1 MQITLC
7 KTLGKIPSGSADD
20 DIKLRSRS
28 FVDKLL
34 SLWINCH
41 SVGPKPVLA
50 SPSFVDNPTRNLCF
64 FPQDKQEPVDKSRIE
79 LRTRHREVY
88 LMEQLNQ
95 LNLVWDEV
103 LEIISADLPERAF
116 DAWLKN
122 SHPVLLDGNT
132 LYIEFPNEFT
142 KDWVEARYVNPLQKT
157 LRQVANR
164 DWDIKCTIPKGIRS
178 LSTPEDNQPEPRP
191 QQRYTAAQTQ
201 TRPLIEELPPKE
213 VAPVSSILNPRYT
226 FESFVVGNSNRF
238 AHAASLAVAEGP
250 AKAYNPLFLYGGV
263 GLGKTHLMHAIG
275 HYAIEQDPSIS
286 VVYVTSETFTNDL
299 IMAIGKKSMVDFRH
313 KYRNVDILLVDD
325 IQFVAGK
332 ESTQEEFF
340 HTFNALY
347 EANRQIIISSDRPP
361 KDIPT
366 LEERLRSRFEWG
378 LTADIQ
384 PPDLETRIAILRK
397 KAIDDNLVI
406 SHEVLSYIAT
416 HVQSNI
422 RELEGAL
429 VRVTAHCNLH
439 NVPLDLDTV
448 ASALKDILK
457 APPNKPITVEG
468 IMDVVADHYG
478 IKVADMKSKR
488 RTRNITFPRQVAMYL
503 IRELTDRSLP
513 EIGQAFGGRDHTTV
527 IHAVDKIEKELKM
540 DPSLQNVVTEL
551 EKVIQRG

>member
-1 MQITLC
+1 
-7 KTLGKIPSGSADD
+7 
-20 DIKLRSRS
+20 
-28 FVDKLL
+28 
-34 SLWINCH
+34 
-41 SVGPKPVLA
+41 
-50 SPSFVDNPTRNLCF
+50 
-64 FPQDKQEPVDKSRIE
+64 
-79 LRTRHREVY
+79 
-88 LMEQLNQ
+88 MEQLNQ
-95 LNLVWDEV
+95 LILVWDEV
-103 LEIISADLPERAF
+103 LEIMAAEMPERSF

-122 SHPVLLDGNT
+122 SRPVRLDGNT
-132 LYIEFPNEFT
+132 LHIEFPNEFT
-142 KDWVEARYVNPLQKT
+142 KDWVEARYVTPLVRT

-164 DWDIKCTIPKGIRS
+164 DWDIKFTIPQGVKS
-178 LSTPEDNQPEPRP
+178 VSSTPE
-191 QQRYTAAQTQ
+191 
-201 TRPLIEELPPKE
+201 LPPSVTREPKMEAVEVVEVVDVKE
-213 VAPVSSILNPRYT
+213 PTPRKETPPSSILNPRYT

-275 HYAIEQDPSIS
+275 HYALEQNPNIS

-299 IMAIGKKSMVDFRH
+299 ISAIGKKSMVDFRN
-313 KYRNVDILLVDD
+313 KYRNVDILLIDD

-347 EANRQIIISSDRPP
+347 EANRQLIISSDRPP

-397 KAIDDNLVI
+397 KANDDNLVI
-406 SHEVLSYIAT
+406 GQEVLSYIAT

-439 NVPLDLDTV
+439 NAPMDLETV
-448 ASALKDILK
+448 AEALRDILK
-457 APPNKPITVEG
+457 APAHKPVTIDG
-468 IMDVVADHYG
+468 IMEVVADHYS
-478 IKVADMKSKR
+478 IKVAEMKSKR
-488 RTRNITFPRQVAMYL
+488 RTRNITFPRQIAMYL
-503 IRELTDRSLP
+503 SRELTEGSLP
-513 EIGQAFGGRDHTTV
+513 EIGEAFGGRDHTTV
-527 IHAVDKIEKELKM
+527 IHAVEKIETELKL
-540 DPSLQNVVTEL
+540 DPSLQSTINEL
-551 EKVIQRG
+551 INLIQRA

>member
-1 MQITLC
+1 
-7 KTLGKIPSGSADD
+7 
-20 DIKLRSRS
+20 
-28 FVDKLL
+28 
-34 SLWINCH
+34 
-41 SVGPKPVLA
+41 
-50 SPSFVDNPTRNLCF
+50 
-64 FPQDKQEPVDKSRIE
+64 
-79 LRTRHREVY
+79 
-88 LMEQLNQ
+88 MEQLNQ
-95 LNLVWDEV
+95 LSLVWDEV
-103 LEIISADLPERAF
+103 LEIMAADLPERSF
-116 DAWLKN
+116 DAWLKD
-122 SHPVLLDGNT
+122 SRPVQLDGNT

-142 KDWVEARYVNPLQKT
+142 KDWVEARYMNPLQKT

-164 DWDIKCTIPKGIRS
+164 DWDIKFTIPKGVKS
-178 LSTPEDNQPEPRP
+178 LSTPGERTYDEKPRR
-191 QQRYTAAQTQ
+191 QQEQVER
-201 TRPLIEELPPKE
+201 IEEPDDQPIIE
-213 VAPVSSILNPRYT
+213 TPSREAAPVSSILNPRYT

-275 HYAIEQDPSIS
+275 HYALEQDPNIS

-299 IMAIGKKSMVDFRH
+299 IFAIGKKSMVDFRN

-429 VRVTAHCNLH
+429 VRVTAHCTLH
-439 NVPLDLDTV
+439 NVPLELDTV
-448 ASALKDILK
+448 AAALKDILK
-457 APPNKPITVEG
+457 EPPSKPVTMEA
-468 IMDVVADHYG
+468 IMDVVADHYA

-513 EIGQAFGGRDHTTV
+513 EIGEAFGGRDHTTV
-527 IHAVDKIEKELKM
+527 LHAVDKIEKELKM
-540 DPSLQNVVTEL
+540 DPSLQNVIKEL
-551 EKVIQRG
+551 ENLIQRG

>member
-1 MQITLC
+1 
-7 KTLGKIPSGSADD
+7 
-20 DIKLRSRS
+20 
-28 FVDKLL
+28 
-34 SLWINCH
+34 
-41 SVGPKPVLA
+41 
-50 SPSFVDNPTRNLCF
+50 
-64 FPQDKQEPVDKSRIE
+64 
-79 LRTRHREVY
+79 
-88 LMEQLNQ
+88 MEQLNQ
-95 LNLVWDEV
+95 LILVWDEV
-103 LEIISADLPERAF
+103 LAIMAADLPERSF

-122 SHPVLLDGNT
+122 SRPVRLDGSI

-164 DWDIKCTIPKGIRS
+164 DWDIKFTIPQGVKS
-178 LSTPEDNQPEPRP
+178 LTSQNDRMYPDEPMPPVGRG
-191 QQRYTAAQTQ
+191 
-201 TRPLIEELPPKE
+201 PKE
-213 VAPVSSILNPRYT
+213 EPAVEIPQREAAPTSSILNPRYT

-275 HYAIEQDPSIS
+275 HYALEQNPNIS

-299 IMAIGKKSMVDFRH
+299 ISAVGKKSMVDFRN

-347 EANRQIIISSDRPP
+347 EANRQLIISSDRPP

-397 KAIDDNLVI
+397 KAKDDNLVI

-439 NVPLDLDTV
+439 NSPMNLETV
-448 ASALKDILK
+448 AEALKDILK
-457 APPNKPITVEG
+457 APAYKPVTIEG
-468 IMDVVADHYG
+468 IMEVVADHYALK
-478 IKVADMKSKR
+478 ITDMKSKR
-488 RTRNITFPRQVAMYL
+488 RTRNITFPRQIAMYL
-503 IRELTDRSLP
+503 ARELTDGSLP
-513 EIGQAFGGRDHTTV
+513 EIGEAFGGRDHTTV
-527 IHAVDKIEKELKM
+527 IHAVEKIETELKL
-540 DPSLQNVVTEL
+540 DPSLQNTVSEL
-551 EKVIQRG
+551 ANVIRRT